1 MDSRG
6 FLLPREIISR
16 LTAYLF
22 DKWMFLCTFAENFYH
37 HHEYPFSSSLLFNQF
52 EIRRIQQINKL
63 VTLIFLVPMNTIQ
76 IKEKKFALSIPEAEI
91 QAAVRHVADKINQ
104 DIADKNPL
112 FICVLNGA
120 FMFAADLMK
129 NVNIPCEITFIKLSS
144 YEGLYTTGAVKE
156 IIGLNESVVGRNVVV
171 VEDIVDTGITMER
184 ILSSLQAKGANEIR
198 VATFLQKPDALQRD
212 IKIDYVAMRIPNDFI
227 VGYGLDYDGYG
238 RNLKDIY
245 TVVPE

>member
-1 MDSRG
+1 MKII
-6 FLLPREIISR
+6 EIK
-16 LTAYLF
+16 
-22 DKWMFLCTFAENFYH
+22 D
-37 HHEYPFSSSLLFNQF
+37 
-52 EIRRIQQINKL
+52 
-63 VTLIFLVPMNTIQ
+63 
-76 IKEKKFALSIPEAEI
+76 KKFSLSIPEADI
-91 QAAVRHVADKINQ
+91 QAAVHRVAEEINR

-120 FMFAADLMK
+120 FMFAGDLMK
-129 NVNIPCEITFIKLSS
+129 TINFPCEITFIKLSS
-144 YEGLYTTGAVKE
+144 YDGLYTTGAVKE

-184 ILSSLQAKGANEIR
+184 ILSSLRAKGANEIK

-212 IKIDYVAMRIPNDFI
+212 ITVNYVAMKIPNDFI

-245 TVVPE
+245 TVVQE